1 MAKLDID
8 FLQSELYRLGI
19 VKFSKSEGMS
29 TGEWADEW
37 GMDRKRARE
46 MIAKFSLAGWVTL
59 GRRSHKSIDGKKMMV
74 PVYKIE
80 IPASPKPSQGGRKA
94 KT

>member
-1 MAKLDID
+1 MAKLDMD
-8 FLQSELYRLGI
+8 YLQSELYRLGI
-19 VKFSKSEGMS
+19 MKFSKSEGMS
-29 TGEWADEW
+29 TAEWADEW
-37 GMDRKRARE
+37 GMDRNRARD

-59 GRRSHKSIDGKKMMV
+59 GRRLHKSIDGRAVMV

-80 IPASPKPSQGGRKA
+80 VPESTKVSQGGRKA